1 MRGRALRLAA
11 AMLLLALAH
20 RGQAQPAEPESESES
35 DEERNWTE
43 QQFKL
48 PPYPKSA
55 DLVQFPVGA
64 TGGNRFFVD
73 SASVNIGADG
83 VVRYTLVIRSPS
95 GAENVSFEGMR
106 CSTGERRV
114 YAFGHRDGTW
124 ADARASTWTKLRAT
138 DLNNHYSVLYREHFC
153 PEKRTVKTVA
163 IAVQSLRFPPQR

>member
-1 MRGRALRLAA
+1 MRGRVLRLAA
-11 AMLLLALAH
+11 AALLLAGVQVGH
-20 RGQAQPAEPESESES
+20 AQLS
-35 DEERNWTE
+35 DTDEDGNWTE
-43 QQFKL
+43 QQLKL
-48 PPYPKSA
+48 PPYPKPA

-73 SASVNIGADG
+73 STSVNIGADG

-153 PEKRTVKTVA
+153 PDKRIVKTVA
-163 IAVQSLRFPPQR
+163 IAVQSLRFPPQSQHTAG